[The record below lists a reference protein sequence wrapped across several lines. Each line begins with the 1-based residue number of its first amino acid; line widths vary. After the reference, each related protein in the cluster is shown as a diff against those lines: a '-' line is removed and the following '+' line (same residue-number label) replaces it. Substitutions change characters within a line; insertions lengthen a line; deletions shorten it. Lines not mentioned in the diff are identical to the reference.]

1 MKAGKRFF
9 ASPFWDTV
17 PGFLLMYLVL
27 LPCYMILLFPIWA
40 VTVLYL
46 SLRSLFRWENIG
58 PYS

>member
-1 MKAGKRFF
+1 MKGGNRLL

-17 PGFLLMYLVL
+17 PGFLLLYLVL

-46 SLRSLFRWENIG
+46 SIRSLVRRVGE
-58 PYS
+58 P